1 LETVREMGDMA
12 AADGV
17 GVMTKEEGE
26 LGSEV
31 M

>member
-1 LETVREMGDMA
+1 MA